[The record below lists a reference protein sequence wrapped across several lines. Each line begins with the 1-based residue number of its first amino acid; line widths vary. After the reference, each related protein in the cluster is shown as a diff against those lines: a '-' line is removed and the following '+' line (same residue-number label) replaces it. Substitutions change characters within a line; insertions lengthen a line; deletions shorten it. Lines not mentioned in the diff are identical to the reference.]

1 MQKKGYT
8 IPLKKKIPLTQV
20 FYSVLCSIINIP
32 QNFKISNYLCNL
44 NPFFY
49 IVTLYGEY
57 SLSRRFE
64 LRWVRKNTP
73 QRGVG
78 EYSLSRWFELRR
90 VRKNTPQGGVLVYPL
105 GFLSR
110 KAVLCVRSR
119 SRLPI
124 GVRLS
129 RPYKALSTL
138 CLTGNSSHPR
148 RRIPPLAMV
157 RTSAGTKKHPAK
169 GCFGVPSDNKSEP
182 SISSK
187 EIRTVPSL

>member
-32 QNFKISNYLCNL
+32 QNFKISNYLLNL
-44 NPFFY
+44 NQFFK
-49 IVTLYGEY
+49 IDTLDGGY
-57 SLSRRFE
+57 
-64 LRWVRKNTP
+64 P
-73 QRGVG
+73 
-78 EYSLSRWFELRR
+78 LSRWFELRR

-105 GFLSR
+105 GFFSR

-157 RTSAGTKKHPAK
+157 RTPSGTKKHPAR
-169 GCFGVPSDNKSEP
+169 GCFGVPAGV
-182 SISSK
+182 
-187 EIRTVPSL
+187 RTQTRRRRRP